1 VVLGGGNG
9 VVVARG
15 CSRGKRFQNLSQP
28 MDRSPFV
35 FTGRFT
41 ANAAGHAFWNYKKV
55 HLVLLSS
62 RQTDVIFVFRRKST
76 LILEF

>member
-41 ANAAGHAFWNYKKV
+41 ANAAGHAFWN
-55 HLVLLSS
+55 
-62 RQTDVIFVFRRKST
+62 
-76 LILEF
+76 

>member
-28 MDRSPFV
+28 MNRRPFV
-35 FTGRFT
+35 LTGQPECKLSICRFTGTFKMVALGLHFGT
-41 ANAAGHAFWNYKKV
+41 KIV
-55 HLVLLSS
+55 HLLLE
-62 RQTDVIFVFRRKST
+62 
-76 LILEF
+76 LLE